1 MEKSK
6 LCRVQTNILKLHVAK
21 VEDKL
26 AIFTCK
32 GLTTGS
38 DALMDH
44 LLQSHVICLLSG
56 SLKFRYFVDSGR
68 NLPACPANTDTRKSL
83 HSGQKGTLKTSWSTP
98 SPLKVPRL
106 PLSVALPGQSYLIP
120 LKPPC
125 SLLKTQYPHSLKWS
139 SLASI

>member
-38 DALMDH
+38 DDLMDH
-44 LLQSHVICLLSG
+44 LLQSHVICVLSG
-56 SLKFRYFVDSGR
+56 SLKFRYPVDSGR
-68 NLPACPANTDTRKSL
+68 NLPVCLANTDTRKLL
-83 HSGQKGTLKTSWSTP
+83 HSGRKGPLQTSQSSPQP
-98 SPLKVPRL
+98 SEGTTFYPYLVPC
-106 PLSVALPGQSYLIP
+106 QDSYFIP
-120 LKPPC
+120 LKLPC
-125 SLLKTQYPHSLKWS
+125 SLLKTQYPPALKP
-139 SLASI
+139 